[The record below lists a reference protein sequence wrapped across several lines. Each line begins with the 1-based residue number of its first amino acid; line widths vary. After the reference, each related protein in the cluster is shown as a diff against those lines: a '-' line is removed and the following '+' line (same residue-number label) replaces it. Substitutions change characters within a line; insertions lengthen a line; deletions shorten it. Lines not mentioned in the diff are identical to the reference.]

1 MFDFVPLKNYFE
13 IYLNISFFLVLFTL
27 FHSYILRID
36 NRKNIAYI
44 NFTGYMFLTFTVLYM
59 GFRPVSGRYFG
70 DMATY
75 NAHYINYAQ
84 GGELD
89 LSKDAFFDYFMK
101 FCSYFIDAK
110 SFFMLCALLYIL
122 PLYRVSKV
130 FFKEYWFYAF
140 LMFTTSFSFWS
151 YGTNGIRNG
160 IATSLFLLA
169 ISFYDKKIWMIL
181 FFILSSQVH
190 QTLMLPI
197 VAFILTY
204 FHSKSK
210 NYILFWILTIPLSIA
225 LGGFWENLFASLGFG
240 DDRLSGYL
248 VGEGVEGTTF
258 SSTGFRYDFL
268 AYSATAVFIGWYFIF
283 KKKFD
288 DKIYIHIYNTYLICN
303 AFWILVIRAN
313 FSNRFAYLSWF
324 LMGLVIIY
332 PFLKKEFFSNNHLLV
347 GKVLTVYF
355 LFTYLMEII
364 YYSKSYNV

>member
-1 MFDFVPLKNYFE
+1 MFDFVPLENYFKL
-13 IYLNISFFLVLFTL
+13 YLNLSLFIVLVTL
-27 FHSYILRID
+27 FHTFVLKID
-36 NRKNIAYI
+36 DKKNIAYT
-44 NFTGYMFLTFTVLYM
+44 NFTGYCFLIFSVLYI
-59 GFRPVSGRYFG
+59 GYRPLSGRYFG
-70 DMATY
+70 DMITY
-75 NAHYINYAQ
+75 NTHFLRYAL
-84 GGELD
+84 GGEID
-89 LSKDAFFDYFMK
+89 SSQDALFHYFMK
-101 FCSYFIDAK
+101 FSSYFLDARN
-110 SFFMLCALLYIL
+110 FFLLCAILYIL

-140 LMFTTSFSFWS
+140 LMFTTSFSFWA

-197 VAFILTY
+197 AAFIVTFFY
-204 FHSKSK
+204 TKSKS
-210 NYILFWILTIPLSIA
+210 YILFWFLTIPLSIA
-225 LGGFWENLFASLGFG
+225 LGGFWENLFASFGFG
-240 DDRLSGYL
+240 DDRLGGYL

-268 AYSATAVFIGWYFIF
+268 AYSAAAVFVGWYFII

-288 DKIYIHIYNTYLICN
+288 DKIYIQLYNTYLICN

-324 LMGLVIIY
+324 LMGLIIIY
-332 PFLKKEFFSNNHLLV
+332 PFLKKDYFTKNHLLV
-347 GKVLTVYF
+347 GKVLVAYF

-364 YYSKSYNV
+364 YYAES